1 MRQTR
6 RFLLLLATLS
16 TATFAN
22 AQNDTKDYQV
32 SGIVPDGISKIYIYK
47 SNGLSSPEMLD
58 SMVITDGKF
67 TMSGTRPAYDLLS
80 LGTKGIN
87 SIQFFNDG
95 EPLTMDFVN
104 DSLSASL
111 LNEKFRRY
119 CKEETR
125 FTNEFY
131 RLFMAS
137 RQTNDEAKKKELE
150 QQIAANQEAN
160 NDFARAIIRDNRDNV
175 IAAYYLDAVNAFMD
189 YEELVSVLDST
200 AYYYNHPLLT
210 EAKARLQMLRSRQI
224 GKPFC
229 DDVVLLSPDGK
240 QHRLSEWCGQGKY
253 VLIDFWASWCRPCR
267 MEMPNVIQNY
277 ERFRDRGFIVL
288 AVSIDN
294 KKDAW
299 LRGIKD
305 FGTPFIQLSE
315 LKGRNSELANTYGI
329 TTIPANLLID
339 AQGKIIAADLRGKTL
354 ARKLEKLFMNEYSER

>member
-1 MRQTR
+1 MKQR
-6 RFLLLLATLS
+6 RYTIRILLLLALLS
-16 TATFAN
+16 ASVFAM
-22 AQNDTKDYQV
+22 AQDETKCYQI
-32 SGIVPDGISKIYIYK
+32 SGFVPDSICKIYLYK
-47 SNGLSSPEMLD
+47 SMGLGSRQLLD
-58 SMVITDGKF
+58 SAVVTDGSF

-104 DSLSASL
+104 DSLSASP
-111 LNEKFRRY
+111 LNEKFCRY
-119 CKEETR
+119 CKENKR
-125 FTNEFY
+125 FTDEFY

-137 RQTNDEAKKKELE
+137 RQTKDEAKIKELE

-160 NDFARAIIRDNRDNV
+160 DEFARAIIRDNRNNV
-175 IAAYYLDAVNAFMD
+175 IAAYYLEAVNDFMD
-189 YEELVSVLDST
+189 YEELASALDST

-229 DDVVLLSPDGK
+229 DDVVLLSPDGR
-240 QHRLSEWCGQGKY
+240 QHRLSEWCCQGKY

-277 ERFRDRGFIVL
+277 ECFRDKGLEVL
-288 AVSIDN
+288 AVSIDD

-299 LRGIKD
+299 QRGIKS

-315 LKGRNSELANTYGI
+315 LQGLKSRLCAIYGI
-329 TTIPANLLID
+329 STIPANLLID
-339 AQGKIIAADLRGKTL
+339 PQGTIIAADLRGKSLT
-354 ARKLEKLFMNEYSER
+354 RKLESIFK

>member
-1 MRQTR
+1 MKSQKQYKRI
-6 RFLLLLATLS
+6 LLLLAMLS
-16 TATFAN
+16 AATFAN

-32 SGIVPDGISKIYIYK
+32 SGIVPDDISKIYIYK

-58 SMVITDGKF
+58 SVAITDGRF

-95 EPLTMDFVN
+95 EP
-104 DSLSASL
+104 
-111 LNEKFRRY
+111 EKFCRY
-119 CKEETR
+119 CKENKR
-125 FTNEFY
+125 FTDEFY

-137 RQTNDEAKKKELE
+137 RQTKDEAKIKELE

-160 NDFARAIIRDNRDNV
+160 DEFARAIIRDNRNNV
-175 IAAYYLDAVNAFMD
+175 IAAYYLEAVNDFMD
-189 YEELVSVLDST
+189 YEELASALDST

-224 GKPFC
+224 GIC
-229 DDVVLLSPDGK
+229 DDVVLLSPDGR
-240 QHRLSEWCGQGKY
+240 QHRLSEWCCQGKY

-277 ERFRDRGFIVL
+277 ECFRDKGLEVL
-288 AVSIDN
+288 AVSIDD

-299 LRGIKD
+299 QRGIKS

-315 LKGRNSELANTYGI
+315 LQGRKSRLCAIYGI
-329 TTIPANLLID
+329 STIPANLLID
-339 AQGKIIAADLRGKTL
+339 PQGTIIAADLRGKSLT
-354 ARKLEKLFMNEYSER
+354 RKLESIFK

>member
-1 MRQTR
+1 MKSQKQYKRI
-6 RFLLLLATLS
+6 LLLLAMLS
-16 TATFAN
+16 AASFAN

-32 SGIVPDGISKIYIYK
+32 SGIVPDDISKIYIYK

-58 SMVITDGKF
+58 SVAITDGRF

-104 DSLSASL
+104 DSLSASP
-111 LNEKFRRY
+111 LNEKFCRY
-119 CKEETR
+119 CKENKR
-125 FTNEFY
+125 FTDEFY

-137 RQTNDEAKKKELE
+137 RQTKDEAKIKELE

-160 NDFARAIIRDNRDNV
+160 DEFARAIIRDNRNNV
-175 IAAYYLDAVNAFMD
+175 IAAYYLEAVNDFMD
-189 YEELVSVLDST
+189 YEELASALDST

-229 DDVVLLSPDGK
+229 DDVVLLSPDGR
-240 QHRLSEWCGQGKY
+240 QHRLSEWCCQGKY

-277 ERFRDRGFIVL
+277 ECFRDKGLEVL
-288 AVSIDN
+288 AVSIDD

-299 LRGIKD
+299 QRGIKS

-315 LKGRNSELANTYGI
+315 LQGRKSRLCAIYGI
-329 TTIPANLLID
+329 STIPANLLID
-339 AQGKIIAADLRGKTL
+339 PQGTIIAADLRGKSLT
-354 ARKLEKLFMNEYSER
+354 RKLESIFK